1 MHFEKEYL
9 YHIYNQGNNG
19 QNIFFNRENYFF
31 FLGKIKNHISPYTEI
46 LAWCLMPNHFHLM
59 VLVNEVELEISF
71 GNDSGG
77 ATPSHTPTIIPCSA
91 TQSPA
96 PTIIPCSL
104 QKSIG
109 ILLSSYTRAINNQN
123 GSSGSLFR
131 FRTKA
136 ECLNQINGITPSFYN
151 TNAGTIIHTD
161 DAEKEY
167 PKICFDYIHQNPVK
181 ANLVK
186 NETDW
191 EFSSAQDYAGLRNVT
206 LSPLRQPQILM
217 SLRI

>member
-1 MHFEKEYL
+1 
-9 YHIYNQGNNG
+9 
-19 QNIFFNRENYFF
+19 
-31 FLGKIKNHISPYTEI
+31 
-46 LAWCLMPNHFHLM
+46 MPNHFHLM

-77 ATPSHTPTIIPCSA
+77 ATLSRTPTFIPCSA
-91 TQSPA
+91 DQSPT

-109 ILLSSYTRAINNQN
+109 ILLAFYTRAINNQN

-131 FRTKA
+131 SRTKA
-136 ECLNQINGITPSFYN
+136 ECLNKINGITPLFYN
-151 TNAGTIIHTD
+151 TNAGTIIYTD
-161 DAEKEY
+161 DAEKKY
-167 PKICFDYIHQNPVK
+167 PKTYFNYIHQNPVN

-191 EFSSAQDYAGLRNVT
+191 EFSSAMDYAGLRNGMLVNKDIAKKYE
-206 LSPLRQPQILM
+206 LFIK
-217 SLRI
+217 